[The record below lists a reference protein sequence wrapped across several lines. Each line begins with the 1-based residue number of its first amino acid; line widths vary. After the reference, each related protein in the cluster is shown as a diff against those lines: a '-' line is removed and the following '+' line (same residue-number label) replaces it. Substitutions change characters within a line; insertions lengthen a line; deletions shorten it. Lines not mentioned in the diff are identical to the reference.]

1 VGNDGMFGAFL
12 RQVRRFLPVMVLA
25 QGPLL
30 ISGAVLAQIQPGP
43 SPLAPGDLSKPIFD
57 TTTPDYDTSG
67 ARQKGA
73 NTIVAEVDGR
83 DITLGEASDAI
94 RALPP
99 SVAVMPF
106 DVVFPIA
113 IDQLVKQRALV
124 VEAQRLGLD
133 DDPEVK
139 RRMKSAADRV
149 LVDEL
154 LRREGTRTITQL
166 MLQDRYKRDFA
177 DKPGPEEV
185 RIRII
190 MTPTEAEARTL
201 LDELNKGGD
210 FATIA
215 KRSSKDATS
224 LTGGDLG
231 FVRRDSV
238 NAEIAAVAFSLP
250 AGQTSAFPVAS
261 VGAWFLVKTEARRM
275 APTLTFSE
283 ARPIVMQDLL
293 REHALTVTR
302 DAMARVVVRR
312 YGMAGKEGEDGSAP
326 R

>member
-1 VGNDGMFGAFL
+1 MFGALTMRL
-12 RQVRRFLPVMVLA
+12 RWFLPVLILA
-25 QGPLL
+25 QGL
-30 ISGAVLAQIQPGP
+30 IPMGGAALAQTQTGP

-57 TTTPDYDTSG
+57 TTKPDYDTSG
-67 ARQKGA
+67 ARRKGA

-99 SVAVMPF
+99 SMAAMPF
-106 DVVFPIA
+106 DIVFPIA

-133 DDPEVK
+133 DDPDVK

-154 LRREGTRTITQL
+154 LRREGARAITEL
-166 MLQDRYKRDFA
+166 MLLDRYKRDFA
-177 DKPGPEEV
+177 NKPGPEEV
-185 RIRII
+185 HVRII
-190 MTPTEAEARTL
+190 MAPTEPEARAL

-215 KRSSKDATS
+215 RRSSKDATAIR
-224 LTGGDLG
+224 GGDLG
-231 FVRRDSV
+231 FVRRDGV
-238 NAEIAAVAFSLP
+238 NAEIASVAFSLP

-261 VGAWFLVKTEARRM
+261 VGAWFLVKTEARR
-275 APTLTFSE
+275 ATPPRSFSE
-283 ARPIVMQDLL
+283 ARPIVLQDLL
-293 REHALTVTR
+293 REHSPTITKE
-302 DAMARVVVRR
+302 AMSRIIVRQ
-312 YGMAGKEGEDGSAP
+312 YGMAGKEGEDGSTQ